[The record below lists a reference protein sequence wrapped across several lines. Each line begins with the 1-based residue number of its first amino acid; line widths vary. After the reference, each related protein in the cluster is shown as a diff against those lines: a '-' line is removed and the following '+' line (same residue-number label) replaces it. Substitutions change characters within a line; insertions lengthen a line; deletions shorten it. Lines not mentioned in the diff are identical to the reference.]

1 MTDKLFTGTQSKTY
15 VASPEVAEMVN
26 LAVQLRRPLLVEGEA
41 GCGKTRLA
49 YAVAE
54 EKGLGEPVKISVKST
69 ARASDLLWRFD
80 ALRRLQDAQKPGDT
94 TAQHIYPYLSLGD
107 LGQAISSG
115 APCVVLIDEIDKADI
130 DFPNDLLD
138 VLDTF
143 EFEVRDLP
151 DKEEGLCRKHNGFG
165 RTVKAP
171 GDVRP
176 IVIITSNREKR
187 LPEAFL
193 RRCLYVRVRFP
204 REEDRLADIVR
215 KNTGLAEGD
224 LGKTLM
230 RAAVQRFIDL
240 RDHAIAADAQKPPST
255 SELIDWVRILHW
267 KGASLEQLQE
277 EAALPPYWRTL
288 FKTYPDLEAFEA
300 KEKGSQGG
308 DAP

>member
-1 MTDKLFTGTQSKTY
+1 MTDTLFTGTRSKTY

-54 EKGLGEPVKISVKST
+54 EKGLGDPVKISVKST

-107 LGQAISSG
+107 LGRAISSG
-115 APCVVLIDEIDKADI
+115 NPCVVLIDEIDKADI

-143 EFEVRDLP
+143 EFEVSDLP
-151 DKEEGLCRKHNGFG
+151 ATEEDLCRQHNGFG
-165 RTVKAP
+165 RTVKAA
-171 GDVRP
+171 GNVRP

-204 REEDRLADIVR
+204 REEDQLARIVR
-215 KNTGLAEGD
+215 QNTGLKEAD
-224 LGKTLM
+224 LGKTVM

-277 EAALPPYWRTL
+277 ETALPPYWRTL

-300 KEKGSQGG
+300 REKGLRAG
-308 DAP
+308 DVP